1 MSSNVAAGLITVDE
15 LKKFNSEQLNEYLNR
30 RLKDTNNINK
40 HANTIT
46 VKHEVKGSNFLDL
59 TRDDL
64 LSIKIPPGTVKD
76 IEKCNLLLSL
86 LKTHTRFLGKRNGS
100 STLLIR
106 KCYRDLTPVVF
117 DTKIDKLRITG
128 NPGIGK
134 TYFGY
139 YLLYLLALQDATI
152 VYDNFNE
159 TRPIIFE
166 GGKALVS
173 DINGI

>member
-1 MSSNVAAGLITVDE
+1 MVSCLIFYAD
-15 LKKFNSEQLNEYLNR
+15 FFY
-30 RLKDTNNINK
+30 
-40 HANTIT
+40 
-46 VKHEVKGSNFLDL
+46 
-59 TRDDL
+59 
-64 LSIKIPPGTVKD
+64 
-76 IEKCNLLLSL
+76 SL
-86 LKTHTRFLGKRNGS
+86 LCTPYLFILLYRASSKRVKTDQDEIDYESLNKFWQAIKKASCDKFLKLSKDTRFLGKRNGS